1 MIRLSYIMDI
11 QPFNRSL
18 AQRSSNSNSSE
29 NIRNISDDS
38 TSKDR
43 AASIRSDNDSIF
55 ISNEGIEKLNQA
67 QTEERDQF
75 LQQSRSLIFST
86 VLSGGRE
93 YPENLASRLDRDS
106 SLSTEDRSQ
115 IANALNQR
123 EFDAFGKYAKRSP
136 PDIESY
142 YENYIRYLDSL
153 SPEEQSS
160 ERYSGQREQALL
172 VYRRINSDTGNN
184 DIDLTEPEDPILSL
198 LEILSDLSS
207 EDNADSR
214 IENFLEET
222 REGLNL
228 DDFQTPVI
236 RNAISQIEL
245 VQTVIEQ
252 ARNGDTDSYNQLQ
265 KLVNNELSTNEF
277 LSLYQ

>member
-18 AQRSSNSNSSE
+18 AQRGSNSNSSE

-43 AASIRSDNDSIF
+43 AASIRSDDDSIF

-123 EFDAFGKYAKRSP
+123 EFDAFGKYAKQSP
-136 PDIESY
+136 PDLESY

-172 VYRRINSDTGNN
+172 VYRRINSDTGNS

-198 LEILSDLSS
+198 LEILSDLSN

-228 DDFQTPVI
+228 DDLQTPVI
-236 RNAISQIEL
+236 QNAISQIEL

-265 KLVNNELSTNEF
+265 KLVSNELSTNEF